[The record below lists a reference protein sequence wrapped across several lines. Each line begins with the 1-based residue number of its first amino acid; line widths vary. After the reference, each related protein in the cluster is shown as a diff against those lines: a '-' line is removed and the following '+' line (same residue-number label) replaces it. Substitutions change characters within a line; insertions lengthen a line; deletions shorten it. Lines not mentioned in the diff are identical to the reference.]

1 MSNCENLPADLR
13 ENGRFCLWRYEERDG
28 RQAKV
33 PHNPR
38 TGERARANDPD
49 TFDNF
54 SAQRY
59 LATADDRQRFVI
71 LTAPHKYTD
80 FGCADI
86 NRAYNIT
93 SFKHGKIK
101 PRNVT

>member
-1 MSNCENLPADLR
+1 MPVSFIPFVFPGVDNVRCAFQTR
-13 ENGRFCLWRYEERDG
+13 WQAAGDG
-28 RQAKV
+28 PYAGG
-33 PHNPR
+33 NI
-38 TGERARANDPD
+38 
-49 TFDNF
+49 
-54 SAQRY
+54 S